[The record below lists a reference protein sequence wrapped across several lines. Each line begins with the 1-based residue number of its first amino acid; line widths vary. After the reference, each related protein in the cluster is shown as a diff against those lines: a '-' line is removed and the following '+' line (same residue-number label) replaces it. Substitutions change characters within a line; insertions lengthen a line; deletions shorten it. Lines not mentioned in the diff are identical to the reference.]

1 MVASAARRA
10 FPARARLVLLTASV
24 ALAASCR
31 IGVAEVPAPVRV
43 PVEDGAVAD
52 ARSLADAPTDAFDS
66 DAARDGSSDDASVDV
81 LSGYPGF
88 VRGATNEAVEIVSDD
103 DGRRYTN
110 VPLPFD
116 PTSHERPREV
126 LVYATPNGNTLEQT
140 LGRARHEDESFRYDI
155 QHVLAQTRLY
165 RRLVPERDVILVVL
179 EAPGLAWPQW
189 VRSHADAPARA
200 VAELARVAPMA
211 PDAPLVLASHSGGG
225 SFAFAVIDGYKK
237 LPQRLERLIF
247 LDSDY
252 AFEEKSGHAAKLAE
266 WLSSDKRHVL
276 SVIAYDDRNIRLHG
290 RRVVSKKGGSYR
302 ATERMLKALGA
313 RKIAFVRDT
322 VGPFVRTRGK
332 DGRVDVRVHPNPKN
346 VILHSALV
354 SDENGLVSSLGL
366 LRGADVERAARFG
379 RPRIF
384 GAYVDPA
391 PPVELVADSGPTE
404 AGALDGG
411 AGASDAARRI
421 EHEDD
426 PAAVP

>member
-1 MVASAARRA
+1 MVASAARRG
-10 FPARARLVLLTASV
+10 FPARARFALLTASV
-24 ALAASCR
+24 AMAASCR
-31 IGVAEVPAPVRV
+31 FGVAEVPAPVHV
-43 PVEDGAVAD
+43 PVETGADADASAMTD
-52 ARSLADAPTDAFDS
+52 ARSETLDAGASLDASSTDA
-66 DAARDGSSDDASVDV
+66 AVEV
-81 LSGYPGF
+81 LRGYPSF
-88 VRGATNEAVEIVSDD
+88 VRGATNEAVEVVSDD

-116 PTSHERPREV
+116 PASHERPREV

-165 RRLVPERDVILVVL
+165 RKLVPERAVLLVVL
-179 EAPGLAWPQW
+179 EAPGLSWPQW

-200 VAELARVAPMA
+200 VAKLAKVAPMA
-211 PDAPLVLASHSGGG
+211 EDAPLVLASHSGGG
-225 SFAFAVIDGYKK
+225 SFAFAVLDGYKK
-237 LPQRLERLIF
+237 LPTRLERLIF

-252 AFEEKSGHAAKLAE
+252 AFEEKSGHATKLAE
-266 WLSSDKRHVL
+266 WLTDTRHVL

-302 ATERMLKALGA
+302 ATERMVKALGA
-313 RKIAFVRDT
+313 RKIGFARDT
-322 VGPFVRTRGK
+322 VGPFVRTRSK

-354 SDENGLVSSLGL
+354 SDENGLVSALGL
-366 LRGADVERAARFG
+366 LRGANVERAARFG

-391 PPVELVADSGPTE
+391 PPVEVVSDAGALE
-404 AGALDGG
+404 AGALEAG
-411 AGASDAARRI
+411 AYASDASRRPP

-426 PAAVP
+426 PATLP

>member
-10 FPARARLVLLTASV
+10 LRVRARVVLLAACV
-24 ALAASCR
+24 AMAASCR
-31 IGVAEVPAPVRV
+31 FGVAEAPSPVHVPEA
-43 PVEDGAVAD
+43 GTVAD
-52 ARSLADAPTDAFDS
+52 ASSLVDAPTDAFDS
-66 DAARDGSSDDASVDV
+66 DAERAPSSADASVDV
-81 LSGYPGF
+81 LSGYAGF
-88 VRGATNEAVEIVSDD
+88 VRGAPNEAVETVSDD

-116 PTSHERPREV
+116 PASHERPREV

-140 LGRARHEDESFRYDI
+140 LGRGRHEDESFRYDI

-165 RRLVPERDVILVVL
+165 RKLVPERDVILVVL
-179 EAPGLAWPQW
+179 EAPGLSWPQW
-189 VRSHADAPARA
+189 VRSHADAPSRA
-200 VAELARVAPMA
+200 VAKLAQIAPMA

-252 AFEEKSGHAAKLAE
+252 AFEEKSGHGGKLAE
-266 WLSSDKRHVL
+266 WLAGDTRHVL
-276 SVIAYDDRNIRLHG
+276 SVVAYDDRNIRLHG

-379 RPRIF
+379 RPRVF
-384 GAYVDPA
+384 GAYVEPA
-391 PPVELVADSGPTE
+391 PPVELAADSGALD
-404 AGALDGG
+404 AGAD
-411 AGASDAARRI
+411 ASDASRKI
-421 EHEDD
+421 EHDED
-426 PAAVP
+426 PGLPP